1 MMNFPLVNPKKMKI
15 NKTTIALSVLFFCMG
30 LFSCNNDFFDN
41 PRPQE
46 KPWTST
52 LTLDQ
57 LVTECYRLVLW
68 EGRTRGNFAA
78 FDYMMS
84 GCSQTASISNDLFDD
99 CNTIWYER
107 RFTDNTTSQMA
118 DLWTTLYTSIY
129 GTNAGIAFDKENNG
143 NPFNLST
150 TSLDYIQNY
159 NRQIGEL
166 YFIRAYAYYFLARVW
181 CHPYNDVNKNKSS
194 IILTTEPTS
203 TASDLKRGTVGEVYN
218 QIISD
223 LKAAIEHLPQNITGH
238 GWSATSTYNC
248 GRANQYVAKSFLAK
262 IYFVMGQYSD
272 AEKLIDEVMSSEIYK
287 LEEVY
292 KPFISNDRSYKP
304 AESIW
309 EYNTGDPTGKRDW
322 QRQLN
327 YTAVG
332 FNYRHFNGADHFGNF
347 LYDPV
352 TKLPLTT
359 MTALD
364 WNSCSISYYM
374 LRQAGWMETDKGHTF
389 ARPYNGD
396 PISRDTAFTADAKTD
411 LRFIQLFH
419 VTKGAGYGFP
429 AGDPRTRSIVK
440 PKILSGGAPDLSGG
454 KTLEQFYKEMRE
466 YLEYEPDAAEPR
478 RTAGTRQVY
487 VDKFFR
493 GPDNGVST
501 GAAMT
506 KFPMIRLG
514 ELVLIKAWILQH
526 DNKKSLAAIELN
538 KLWNRANPT
547 NPDRY
552 NASNTDHQAVY
563 KEYIKEM
570 LGENGIYEF
579 QLATHMT
586 IPKGDNPF
594 NTVTDIA
601 YPYENLVFAI
611 PEKETSLNPNIK

>member
-1 MMNFPLVNPKKMKI
+1 MMNFSLLNSKKMKI
-15 NKTTIALSVLFFCMG
+15 NKITIALFILIFSMG
-30 LFSCNNDFFDN
+30 LFSCNDEFFDN

-57 LVTECYRLVLW
+57 LVNECYRLVLW
-68 EGRTRGNFAA
+68 EGRTRGNFAS

-84 GCSQTASISNDLFDD
+84 GCSQTAAISNDLFDD

-107 RFTDNTTSQMA
+107 RFTDNTTNQMA
-118 DLWTTLYTSIY
+118 DLWTTLYTAIY
-129 GTNAGIAFDKENNG
+129 GANAGIEFDKENNS
-143 NPFNLST
+143 NPFNLNL

-159 NRQIGEL
+159 KRQIGEL
-166 YFIRAYAYYFLARVW
+166 YFVRAYAYYFLARIW
-181 CHPYNDVNKNKSS
+181 CHPYNETNKNKQS
-194 IILTTEPTS
+194 IIFTTGATS
-203 TASDLKRGTVGEVYN
+203 TTNDLKRGTVGDIYN
-218 QIISD
+218 QIVLD
-223 LKAAIEHLPQNITGH
+223 LKSAIDYLPQNITGYS
-238 GWSATSTYNC
+238 WSATSIYNC
-248 GRANQYVAKSFLAK
+248 GRANQYVAKSLLAK

-272 AEKLIDEVMSSEIYK
+272 AEKLADDVISSGVYK

-309 EYNTGDPTGKRDW
+309 EFNTGDPAGRRDW
-322 QRQLN
+322 SRQLN
-327 YTAVG
+327 YHGVG

-347 LYDPV
+347 IYDPV

-364 WNSCSISYYM
+364 WNSCSLSYYI
-374 LRQAGWMETDKGHTF
+374 LRQAGWMETDKGNKF

-396 PISRDTAFTADAKTD
+396 PISRDTAFTAEAKTD
-411 LRFIQLFH
+411 LRFNQLFH

-429 AGDPRTRSIVK
+429 EGDSRTKSIVK

-493 GPDNGVST
+493 GPDNGSGT

-506 KFPMIRLG
+506 KYPLIRLG
-514 ELVLIKAWILQH
+514 ELILIKAWILQ
-526 DNKKSLAAIELN
+526 NEGKAGLAAVELN
-538 KLWNRANPT
+538 KLWDRANPSNPGKYTAANT
-547 NPDRY
+547 NH
-552 NASNTDHQAVY
+552 NAVY
-563 KEYIKEM
+563 QEFIKEM
-570 LGENGIYEF
+570 LGEGGIYEF
-579 QLATHMT
+579 QLATKMT

-594 NTVTDIA
+594 STVSDIA

-611 PEKETSLNPNIK
+611 PEKETSLNPNFE